1 MFDERIYIHVIG
13 HIKITRTRRRAA
25 LFDERIY
32 MHVIGH
38 IKITRTRRRVALFD
52 ERIYMHVIGHINNNK
67 NTEEEWH
74 CLMKGFIC
82 MLLDILR

>member
-1 MFDERIYIHVIG
+1 MKGFICMLLDIF
-13 HIKITRTRRRAA
+13 ITRTRRRVA

-52 ERIYMHVIGHINNNK
+52 ERIYMHVIGHI
-67 NTEEEWH
+67 
-74 CLMKGFIC
+74 
-82 MLLDILR
+82 LR

>member
-1 MFDERIYIHVIG
+1 M
-13 HIKITRTRRRAA
+13 A

-52 ERIYMHVIGHINNNK
+52 ERIYMHVIGHIK
-67 NTEEEWH
+67 ITRTVALFDER
-74 CLMKGFIC
+74 FIC
-82 MLLDILR
+82 MLLAY

>member
-1 MFDERIYIHVIG
+1 M
-13 HIKITRTRRRAA
+13 A

-52 ERIYMHVIGHINNNK
+52 ERIYMHVIGHIK
-67 NTEEEWH
+67 ITRTRRKWH
-74 CLMKGFIC
+74 CLMKGHVI
-82 MLLDILR
+82 DIFDE

>member
-1 MFDERIYIHVIG
+1 MHVIG
-13 HIKITRTRRRAA
+13 ILRLA

-52 ERIYMHVIGHINNNK
+52 EMIYMHVGIV
-67 NTEEEWH
+67 
-74 CLMKGFIC
+74 
-82 MLLDILR
+82 

>member
-1 MFDERIYIHVIG
+1 MKV
-13 HIKITRTRRRAA
+13 A
-25 LFDERIY
+25 LIY

-52 ERIYMHVIGHINNNK
+52 ERIYM
-67 NTEEEWH
+67 
-74 CLMKGFIC
+74 

>member
-1 MFDERIYIHVIG
+1 MKGFILHVIG
-13 HIKITRTRRRAA
+13 HIKITRTRRMSYWA

-52 ERIYMHVIGHINNNK
+52 ERIYMHWLLRRTRGRVALFD
-67 NTEEEWH
+67 ER
-74 CLMKGFIC
+74 FIC

>member
-1 MFDERIYIHVIG
+1 MALFDERIYMHVIG
-13 HIKITRTRRRAA
+13 HIKITRTRRIKMA

-52 ERIYMHVIGHINNNK
+52 GIV
-67 NTEEEWH
+67 
-74 CLMKGFIC
+74 LMKGFD
-82 MLLDILR
+82 MHLLDILR

>member
-1 MFDERIYIHVIG
+1 M
-13 HIKITRTRRRAA
+13 A

-52 ERIYMHVIGHINNNK
+52 ERIYMHVIGHIK
-67 NTEEEWH
+67 ITRTQWH
-74 CLMKGFIC
+74 CLMKGFNACYNKNTEKSGIV
-82 MLLDILR
+82 